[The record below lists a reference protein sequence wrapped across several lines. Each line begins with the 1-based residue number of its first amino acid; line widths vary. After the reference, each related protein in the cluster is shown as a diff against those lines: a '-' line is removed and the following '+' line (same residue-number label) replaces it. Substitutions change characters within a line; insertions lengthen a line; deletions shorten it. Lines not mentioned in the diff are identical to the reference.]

1 MKFKAIVFVLQ
12 DVPVINIFKQTD
24 IIRQFS
30 PPIKLKNKI
39 HVKSIFAVNI
49 CQNFMHLF
57 LKAFQQTD
65 SHGSAVQ
72 MSPESLGLFFHISN
86 VYRPLI
92 LSWIRPSAFYSVPG
106 GAKPKWH
113 EFNIPADVFCDIQ
126 LHKPDQVFKS
136 FSFKWIWYKRIM

>member
-24 IIRQFS
+24 IIHQFS
-30 PPIKLKNKI
+30 PSIKLKNKI

-72 MSPESLGLFFHISN
+72 MSPESFGLFFHISN

-92 LSWIRPSAFYSVPG
+92 LSKWQLSLTSLLMSSVIYSYTNQIRSSRASLLNGFDTKV
-106 GAKPKWH
+106 
-113 EFNIPADVFCDIQ
+113 
-126 LHKPDQVFKS
+126 
-136 FSFKWIWYKRIM
+136 